1 MSIRLVPLLKEYKNI
16 VFDLYGTLVDIHT
29 DESKPEFWQKV
40 AEYYGQRGA
49 AYEPQ
54 ELSRRYGELIVMQAA
69 AMPEGAEVDLGQVF
83 ARLYTEKDPSI
94 LLDAQKYDPD
104 ILWFDLSQG
113 SQQLIID
120 TAAAFRQFS
129 MEKLRLFDGVLEMM
143 DGLKAAG
150 KNIYLLSNA
159 QALFTRA
166 ELQMTGL
173 EGYFD
178 GILLSSDAGYK
189 KPSPEFYGLLA
200 KQFGAMPEESLM
212 VGNDDVADCHGAAA
226 VGMDSLYIYTEQS
239 PKQERPLP
247 ENCREIRDIQ
257 EVLIWALA

>member
-1 MSIRLVPLLKEYKNI
+1 MYKNI

-29 DESKPEFWQKV
+29 DECKLEFWKQV
-40 AEYYGQRGA
+40 AAYYKEHGA
-49 AYEPQ
+49 VYEPQ
-54 ELSRRYGELIVMQAA
+54 ELSVRYGELIAAQAA
-69 AMPEGAEVDLGQVF
+69 SMPIGAEVDLGQVF
-83 ARLYTEKDPSI
+83 ADLYNEKNVSI
-94 LLDAQKYDPD
+94 LQETDSQIGVNK
-104 ILWFDLSQG
+104 WTDLSDC
-113 SQQLIID
+113 SQQLIAD
-120 TAAAFRQFS
+120 TAASFRRFS
-129 MEKLRLFDGVLEMM
+129 MEKLRLFDGVIEML

-189 KPSPEFYGLLA
+189 KPSKEFYSLLA
-200 KQFGAMPEESLM
+200 ERFGTMPQESLM

-226 VGMDSLYIYTEQS
+226 AGMDSLYIYTEQS
-239 PKQERPLP
+239 PKQERALP
-247 ENCREIRDIQ
+247 ENCHEIKDIR
-257 EVLIWALA
+257 EVLIWAMR

>member
-1 MSIRLVPLLKEYKNI
+1 MYKNI

-29 DESKPEFWQKV
+29 DEYKLEFWEKV
-40 AEYYGQRGA
+40 ATYYGEHGA

-54 ELSRRYGELIVMQAA
+54 ELSIRYGELIEEQAA
-69 AMPEGAEVDLGQVF
+69 TMPAGAEVDLGQVF
-83 ARLYTEKDPSI
+83 AELYREKDGSI
-94 LLDAQKYDPD
+94 LLESETWNDKVRGTV
-104 ILWFDLSQG
+104 LSAC
-113 SQQLIID
+113 SQQLIMD
-120 TAAAFRQFS
+120 TAASFRRFS
-129 MEKLRLFDGVLEMM
+129 MEKLHLFDGVMEML

-150 KNIYLLSNA
+150 KKIYLLSNA

-178 GILLSSDAGYK
+178 GILLSSDAGFK
-189 KPSPEFYGLLA
+189 KPSKEFYHLLVE
-200 KQFGAMPEESLM
+200 KFGAMPKESLM

-239 PKQERPLP
+239 PKRVRPLP
-247 ENCREIRDIQ
+247 ENCRKITDIR
-257 EVLIWALA
+257 EVLSFALE

>member
-1 MSIRLVPLLKEYKNI
+1 MYKNI

-29 DESKPEFWQKV
+29 DEYKLEFWKKV
-40 AEYYGQRGA
+40 ADYYKERGA
-49 AYEPQ
+49 TYDPQ
-54 ELSRRYGELIVMQAA
+54 ELSVCYGQLIAEHAV

-83 ARLYTEKDPSI
+83 ADLYTEKDPTI
-94 LLDAQKYDPD
+94 LFGAKTQVDG
-104 ILWFDLSQG
+104 ILWTDLTEE
-113 SQQLIID
+113 SQQLIVD
-120 TAAAFRQFS
+120 TAASFRRFS
-129 MEKLRLFDGVLEMM
+129 MEKLRLFDGVIEML

-189 KPSPEFYGLLA
+189 KPSKEFYYLL
-200 KQFGAMPEESLM
+200 KEKLGAMPKDSLM
-212 VGNDDVADCHGAAA
+212 VGNDDMADCHGAAA

-239 PKQERPLP
+239 PKKERPLP
-247 ENCREIRDIQ
+247 ENCREISDIR
-257 EVLIWALA
+257 EVLNYALS